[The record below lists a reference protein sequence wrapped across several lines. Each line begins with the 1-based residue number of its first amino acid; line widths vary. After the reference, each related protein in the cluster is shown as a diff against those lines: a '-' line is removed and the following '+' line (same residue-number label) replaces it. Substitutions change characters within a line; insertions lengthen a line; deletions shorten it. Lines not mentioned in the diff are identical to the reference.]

1 MVAQQKI
8 DMLVEK
14 YEDTQDKNDCRSW
27 GWRKK
32 GKQIK
37 LSTSYKLFKKI
48 ISQQTKSVQRLA
60 IQKYPVG
67 LDVQKSPLGL
77 DFQKSAQGLDVQKNA
92 QGWMFKILPRG
103 LMLDILIGAQ

>member
-1 MVAQQKI
+1 MK
-8 DMLVEK
+8 
-14 YEDTQDKNDCRSW
+14 
-27 GWRKK
+27 KK

-92 QGWMFKILPRG
+92 QCWMFINLPRTG
-103 LMLDILIGAQ
+103 RSEICPGA